1 MYVLLDLIK
10 YHSTTSSFDLW
21 MWKGECNIFALVFF
35 FLKLIGSQSTLP
47 LAFEAIDTS
56 GQTLTK
62 NVTKLLDIYKQTK
75 KIIAYVKDE
84 GFNLN
89 IIATTL
95 KSIVNCDLLNLKENF
110 QRTCFGHVF
119 SETCQHA
126 TT

>member
-1 MYVLLDLIK
+1 
-10 YHSTTSSFDLW
+10 
-21 MWKGECNIFALVFF
+21 
-35 FLKLIGSQSTLP
+35 

-62 NVTKLLDIYKQTK
+62 NVTKLLDIYKQMK

-89 IIATTL
+89 TIATTL

-119 SETCQHA
+119 LKGVKMQQHRKKFTKA
-126 TT
+126 YDMYLSKLPKEICKSA

>member
-1 MYVLLDLIK
+1 M
-10 YHSTTSSFDLW
+10 
-21 MWKGECNIFALVFF
+21 
-35 FLKLIGSQSTLP
+35 
-47 LAFEAIDTS
+47 AFEAIDTS

-89 IIATTL
+89 TIATTL
-95 KSIVNCDLLNLKENF
+95 KSIVNCDLLNLEENF
-110 QRTCFGHVF
+110 ERTCFCHVF
-119 SETCQHA
+119 SERCQPA

>member
-1 MYVLLDLIK
+1 
-10 YHSTTSSFDLW
+10 
-21 MWKGECNIFALVFF
+21 
-35 FLKLIGSQSTLP
+35 

-89 IIATTL
+89 TIATTL
-95 KSIVNCDLLNLKENF
+95 KSIVNCDLLNLEENF
-110 QRTCFGHVF
+110 QRTCFYHVF
-119 SETCQHA
+119 SERCQHA